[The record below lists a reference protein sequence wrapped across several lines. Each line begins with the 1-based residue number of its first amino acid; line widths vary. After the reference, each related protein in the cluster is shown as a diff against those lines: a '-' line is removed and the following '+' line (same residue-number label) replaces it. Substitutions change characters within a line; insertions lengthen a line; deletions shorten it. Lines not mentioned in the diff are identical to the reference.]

1 MSISANFNDYFT
13 SIKTSSNKI
22 GELKDKEAKVV
33 NIGEHKSTKS
43 GKTSIAL
50 TIDVDGTEISAYLG
64 FSSEKSIE
72 ITLNRLTKL
81 AISGLGMEVT
91 KKLYEDAMNSEDND
105 TDEDRIIDFAQK
117 IGKKFKKTPAVVI
130 VSRSKTEDGFWDTN
144 WRLPENNAFIEA
156 VKAASEQK
164 AEEAKPTGEF
174 FDSLK

>member
-33 NIGEHKSTKS
+33 NIGEHKSSKS

-64 FSSEKSIE
+64 FGSEKSIE

-105 TDEDRIIDFAQK
+105 TDEDRILDFAQK
-117 IGKKFKKTPAVVI
+117 IGKKFKKTPAIVI

-156 VKAASEQK
+156 VKAASEPK

>member
-1 MSISANFNDYFT
+1 MSITSSFDNYFT
-13 SIKTSSNKI
+13 TIKTSSNKI

-50 TIDVDGTEISAYLG
+50 TIDVDGTEISAYMG

-117 IGKKFKKTPAVVI
+117 IGKKFKKTSAIVI

-144 WRLPENNAFIEA
+144 WRLPENNAFTEA
-156 VKAASEQK
+156 VKAASEPK

>member
-1 MSISANFNDYFT
+1 MSITSSFDNYFT
-13 SIKTSSNKI
+13 TIKTNPSKI

-33 NIGEHKSTKS
+33 NIGEHKSSKS

-64 FSSEKSIE
+64 FGSEKSIE

-91 KKLYEDAMNSEDND
+91 KKLYEDAMNSEDSD
-105 TDEDRIIDFAQK
+105 SDEERIIDFATK
-117 IGKKFKKTPAVVI
+117 IGRKFKKTPADVI
-130 VSRSKTEDGFWDTN
+130 INRTKSEDGFWDTS
-144 WRLPENNAFIEA
+144 WRLPENNGFIEA
-156 VKAASEQK
+156 VKAASDVK
-164 AEEAKPTGEF
+164 PEEPKPTGEF

>member
-1 MSISANFNDYFT
+1 MSITNSFSDYFT

-33 NIGEHKSTKS
+33 NIGEHKSAKS

-64 FSSEKSIE
+64 FGSEKSIE

-105 TDEDRIIDFAQK
+105 TDEDRILDFAQK
-117 IGKKFKKTPAVVI
+117 IGKKFKKTPAIVI

-156 VKAASEQK
+156 VKAASEPK